1 MISGIALGGF
11 ALWVAVFIPY
21 WVTLHGNI
29 PLAMAQT
36 YAFSAWMI
44 GHVLLALFS
53 RSTHDPLYRI
63 GFFSNRVL
71 LLWMAGALG
80 FLAAAL
86 LVPAVGQHL
95 NIVPVPPAGIAILT
109 LFVFLCMAGFELAKI
124 VQAGRDSPSI
134 EKVGG

>member
-1 MISGIALGGF
+1 
-11 ALWVAVFIPY
+11 
-21 WVTLHGNI
+21 
-29 PLAMAQT
+29 MAQT

-63 GFFSNRVL
+63 GLFSNRVI

-95 NIVPVPPAGIAILT
+95 NVVPVTPAGMAILI
-109 LFVFLCMAGFELAKI
+109 LFVILCMAGFELAKI
-124 VQAGRDSPSI
+124 VNAGRDSPSM
-134 EKVGG
+134 EKSGG